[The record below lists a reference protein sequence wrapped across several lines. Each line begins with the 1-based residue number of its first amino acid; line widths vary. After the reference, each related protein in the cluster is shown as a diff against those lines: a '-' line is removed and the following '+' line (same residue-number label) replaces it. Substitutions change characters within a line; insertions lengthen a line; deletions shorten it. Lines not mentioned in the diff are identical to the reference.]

1 VVLYAS
7 VLVPVSLAPTLVGL
21 AGRLYFGGALVLGLI
36 FLALSIEFARRRTN
50 DTARRLFLGSISY
63 LPLIWGLMLGNHL

>member
-1 VVLYAS
+1 VLYAS

-21 AGRLYFGGALVLGLI
+21 AGRVYFGGALILGLI
-36 FLALSIEFARRRTN
+36 FLGFAVQFARQRTN

-63 LPLIWGLMLGNHL
+63 LPLLWGLMLGNHQ